1 MHPLIGPSNRQTQQP
16 NDLASRVFNHRVFP
30 LVWIPILLLVLL
42 FITEPVRLV
51 ILVYWVYGRDAYS
64 HQGIRVIPHKPL
76 HFSDGTPVPQWQD
89 MVTGFGMFFVTTLGL
104 SLALFFALRL
114 YEHRFTIQKGTAEQ

>member
-1 MHPLIGPSNRQTQQP
+1 VHPLIEPSSSQTQKP
-16 NDLASRVFNHRVFP
+16 TDLAWRVFNHRVFP
-30 LVWIPILLLVLL
+30 LVWIPILVLVLL

-51 ILVYWVYGRDAYS
+51 ILVYWVYGRDAYA

-76 HFSDGTPVPQWQD
+76 HFSDGTLVPQWQD

-104 SLALFFALRL
+104 SLALFFGLRL
-114 YEHRFTIQKGTAEQ
+114 YERRFTVQERTDER